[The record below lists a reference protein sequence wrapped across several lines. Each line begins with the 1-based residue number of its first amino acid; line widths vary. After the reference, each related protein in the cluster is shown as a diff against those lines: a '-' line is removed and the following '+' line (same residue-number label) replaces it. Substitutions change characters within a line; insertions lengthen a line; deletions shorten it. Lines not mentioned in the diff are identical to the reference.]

1 MNTPKNILVIRND
14 KLGDFML
21 AYPTFNVIKKLFPT
35 ATIYA
40 LVPQYTQP
48 MAELCPWIDATIVDD
63 TTKGIASLANT
74 ASRLKTFRFD
84 AALCLHSSTRIAL
97 SLFLAR
103 IPHRFAPA
111 SRLDQVFYNH
121 RLTQR
126 RSRSEK
132 PEFEYNIDLAN
143 FMGECYALPAVS
155 QDQPPHLVFDSEEQS
170 DYRQAVFKDYR
181 LDDSRKIVIVHPGSG
196 GSANNLSLDQY
207 AQLVFE
213 LSSNKELYFVITAGP
228 DEADIA
234 NTLSSM
240 LTRGGIPHD
249 IYHSTQGIV
258 NFSHFIALSYLFI
271 SGSTGPLHI
280 AGALDVRTAGFYTER
295 TSATALRWRTL
306 NSNNRRL
313 HFSSNNISNREDM
326 SSVDITAAANK
337 ILKTFFTAI

>member
-1 MNTPKNILVIRND
+1 MKAPKNILVIRND

-21 AYPTFNVIKKLFPT
+21 AYPAFNVVKKLFPMS
-35 ATIYA
+35 TIYA

-48 MAELCPWIDATIVDD
+48 MAELCPWIDEVVVDEVTEGFAGLQSTISIL
-63 TTKGIASLANT
+63 KSLN
-74 ASRLKTFRFD
+74 LD
-84 AALCLHSSTRIAL
+84 AVLCMHSSTRIAM
-97 SLFLAR
+97 SLFLAH

-111 SRLDQVFYNH
+111 SRIDQFFYNH

-143 FMGECYALPAVS
+143 FMGEYYSVLPTS
-155 QDQPPHLVFDSEEQS
+155 QDQPPYLKLDSAKQTE
-170 DYRQAVFKDYR
+170 YKKAVFKDYR
-181 LDDSRKIVIVHPGSG
+181 LAPARKLVIIHPGSG

-207 AQLVFE
+207 TQLITE

-234 NTLSSM
+234 DTLSSM
-240 LTRGGIPHD
+240 LFRGGIPHNT
-249 IYHSTQGIV
+249 YNSTQGIL
-258 NFSHFIALSYLFI
+258 NFTYFIAISHLFI

-280 AGALDVRTAGFYTER
+280 AGALDIRTAGFYTER

-313 HFSSNNISNREDM
+313 HFSPNSSQDCEDM
-326 SSVDITAAANK
+326 SSIDIVGAANK
-337 ILKTFFTAI
+337 IRTMFLDKN